1 MNPQVRARGDPPG
14 RAAERA
20 GDNGGVS
27 KQGGRYQRTFPGLI
41 GALLVTLVVIAAFVA
56 TRALTRDQVE
66 VEPDR
71 VNLASAVDYATS
83 RGVTVVRPGELPE
96 GWFARDVT
104 LQAGDDPV
112 WSLDLLTD
120 EERYVGIHQE
130 STSVSRLVA
139 RLVDPEA
146 EEEGR
151 APVRGPLR
159 GAVDQWRVFSDAG
172 GDVALVGEL
181 DHPSVPEGQVLVVV
195 GTAGEA
201 TIRELATGLELASP
215 AT

>member
-1 MNPQVRARGDPPG
+1 M
-14 RAAERA
+14 
-20 GDNGGVS
+20 S

-41 GALLVTLVVIAAFVA
+41 GALLVTLLVIGAFVA

-66 VEPDR
+66 AEPDR
-71 VNLASAVDYATS
+71 VDLASAVDYATS
-83 RGVTVVRPGELPE
+83 RGVTVVRPTELPE

-104 LQAGDDPV
+104 LQVGEAPA

-139 RLVDPEA
+139 RLIDPDA
-146 EEEGR
+146 EEEGT

-159 GAVDQWRVFSDAG
+159 DVVDEWRVFSDAG
-172 GDVALVGEL
+172 GDVALAGEL

-195 GTAGEA
+195 GTTGEA
-201 TIRELATGLELASP
+201 TIREFATRLGLASP
-215 AT
+215 APDREEG